1 MARETYEVVA
11 YSEFNPRAQRWLG
24 YVKWTGAPLAA
35 ARRVAGL
42 VKRQAMPGTVFHYPR
57 VTIIA
62 RHGRIVH
69 DWRHDPAARH
79 VRHVYRDVAKREVS
93 R

>member
-1 MARETYEVVA
+1 MARETYEVIA
-11 YSEFNPRAQRWLG
+11 FSEHNPHAQRWLG
-24 YVKWTGAPLAA
+24 FVKWTGSPLAA
-35 ARRVAGL
+35 ARKVAAL

-57 VTIIA
+57 IVIKA
-62 RHGRIVH
+62 RNCRIVH

-79 VRHVYRDVAKREVS
+79 VRHIYRDVAKQVS